1 MKTTILLVEDET
13 SIREVVRQYLEKEGY
28 EVLEAKTGLEGLVSL
43 RQHHVDLLILDIML
57 PQLEGYD
64 LAERLRQ
71 DRAGEFLDNQDAP
84 IIFLTARKEE
94 HDRLKAF
101 SLGGDD
107 YMTKPFSSKEL
118 VARVKAV
125 LRRSAKVVAPVEL
138 PVTFHDMTI
147 DPRSRTLVKAGVN
160 ITLTAKE
167 FDLLWFFARHPRQ
180 VFSRAQL
187 LDNVWGYEFF
197 GDDSTVTVHVRRL
210 REKIEPNPTKP
221 TYIQTVWGIGYKL
234 DLPE

>member
-1 MKTTILLVEDET
+1 MKTVILLVEDET
-13 SIREVVRQYLEKEGY
+13 NIREVVRQYLEKEGY
-28 EVLEAKTGLEGLVSL
+28 DVLEARTGLEGLVNL

-64 LAERLRQ
+64 IAERLRQ
-71 DRAGEFLDNQDAP
+71 DNAGEFLDNQDAP

-107 YMTKPFSSKEL
+107 YIIKPFSNKEL

-125 LRRSAKVVAPVEL
+125 LRRSSKGVVPTEAPV
-138 PVTFHDMTI
+138 TIDDMTI
-147 DPRSRTLVKAGVN
+147 DPRSRTLVRAGN
-160 ITLTAKE
+160 TIALTAKE

-210 REKIEPNPTKP
+210 REKIEPNPTQP

-234 DLPE
+234 DSPE